1 MKPSIGSLLA
11 DVARTQLEFERA
23 KDALYLA
30 KIEAQLYVAK
40 QRGDVRSEW
49 SDDVAQEF
57 RDYRSNDEMAAHYCV
72 ENGLNWEDRNK

>member
-11 DVARTQLEFERA
+11 DVVRTQSAFEAA

-30 KIEAQLYVAK
+30 KLDAQLYVAK

-49 SDDVAQEF
+49 SDDTAQEF
-57 RDYRSNDEMAAHYCV
+57 GDYRSAEEMAAHY
-72 ENGLNWEDRNK
+72 GKGSK